1 MISIVIPVYN
11 EARRLPVILARL
23 LMEAELSEFTVVDA
37 GSTDDTPSIPTGA
50 SVTIIPSGWGRGIP
64 LAAGAEMATEDIV
77 LFLHA
82 DLLFPI
88 GGLSAI
94 TKDMTDPKIAGG
106 NFCLYFDVDSGFSR
120 WLTGF

>member
-1 MISIVIPVYN
+1 MISIVTPVYN
-11 EARRLPVILARL
+11 EARRLPVLLARL
-23 LMEAELSEFTVVDA
+23 LMEAELSDFTVVDA
-37 GSTDDTPSIPTGA
+37 GSTDDTPSIATGA

-64 LAAGAEMATEDIV
+64 LAAGAELATEDIV
-77 LFLHA
+77 LFLNA
-82 DLLFPI
+82 NLLSPI

-94 TKDMTDPKIAGG
+94 TTDMTDPKIAGG

>member
-1 MISIVIPVYN
+1 MISIVMPVYN
-11 EARRLPVILARL
+11 EARRLPVLLARL
-23 LMEAELSEFTVVDA
+23 LMEAELAEFTVVDA
-37 GSTDDTPSIPTGA
+37 GSTDDTPSIATGA
-50 SVTIIPSGWGRGIP
+50 SVTIIPSDWGRLIL

-77 LFLHA
+77 ILLHA

-88 GGLSAI
+88 GGLSAN

-106 NFCLYFDVDSGFSR
+106 NFCLYFDFHSVFSR